1 MTRNPP
7 WFMKKW
13 QTVLLYA
20 NIYDVYL
27 AKLEI
32 LHETLA
38 CINVDKYGTAYMIPL
53 SKWQI
58 LKV

>member
-1 MTRNPP
+1 MTNMR
-7 WFMKKW
+7 KS
-13 QTVLLYA
+13 A